1 LVKETAKVNLK
12 REARRYQYLFSKGQ
26 EVIKGARMPTSVTGA
41 FNAFQKETVNLD
53 SYRTK
58 SARSSRDWLVGKIN
72 AFDNFFPL
80 YTDKHISFGS
90 FARRTKI
97 RPLDDIDIMIALTGQ
112 GCSYSEDGFGKITIH
127 VPDDCD
133 AYKHYRHASADSLNS
148 IRIVNEFVRK
158 LSNIDQYKSATIK
171 RNQEAAV
178 LNLKSYDWAFD
189 IVPCFFTTEDALGR
203 TFYIIPDGNGYWK
216 KTDPRRD
223 RYRVTNINTSCSGNM
238 LNVLRLVKY
247 WQKRPTMPSMGSYL
261 LECMVLNYFE
271 NKGTCSQF
279 QDMELAGVF
288 DYIANHIFANV
299 PDPKGI
305 QTNLNDKL
313 LYEEREKIYNKATA
327 DAIVAIERQGI

>member
-1 LVKETAKVNLK
+1 
-12 REARRYQYLFSKGQ
+12 
-26 EVIKGARMPTSVTGA
+26 MPTSVTGA

-178 LNLKSYDWAFD
+178 LNLPLCQD
-189 IVPCFFTTEDALGR
+189 
-203 TFYIIPDGNGYWK
+203 
-216 KTDPRRD
+216 
-223 RYRVTNINTSCSGNM
+223 SC
-238 LNVLRLVKY
+238 RL
-247 WQKRPTMPSMGSYL
+247 SFS
-261 LECMVLNYFE
+261 
-271 NKGTCSQF
+271 
-279 QDMELAGVF
+279 
-288 DYIANHIFANV
+288 
-299 PDPKGI
+299 
-305 QTNLNDKL
+305 
-313 LYEEREKIYNKATA
+313 
-327 DAIVAIERQGI
+327 